1 MRWIPYADAVNDLFA
16 HKREQLR
23 RSHERL
29 DDVVLEGYAGLN
41 HMTLE
46 GLAAEYHR
54 VFGETVRVAFDRSS
68 PGEAD
73 TA

>member
-1 MRWIPYADAVNDLFA
+1 MRWIPYTDAVNELFK

-29 DDVVLEGYAGLN
+29 DEVVLEGYAGLN
-41 HMTLE
+41 HMTVE

-54 VFGETVRVAFDRSS
+54 VFGEPVRVAFDRSS
-68 PGEAD
+68 PGEEDSA
-73 TA
+73 

>member
-1 MRWIPYADAVNDLFA
+1 MRWIPYTDAVNDLFA
-16 HKREQLR
+16 RKREQLR

-29 DDVVLEGYAGLN
+29 DELVLEGYAGLH

-46 GLAAEYHR
+46 GLAAEYQR
-54 VFGETVRVAFDRSS
+54 VFDEPVRVAFDRSS
-68 PGEAD
+68 PGDED